1 MAMMIS
7 KFHKLIQSKILWGAF
22 ALLISVAFVGM
33 SMPNSQR
40 SAAKRD
46 QAAAKLAGKLFG
58 EEVSRAEFGQAY
70 QSIRLNYTL
79 QYGPFRVT
87 EEIQK
92 VLETAAWQRIAMLK
106 KAQQLGLVVT
116 PEQIVSSIQRQ
127 PIFQN
132 QQTGQFDPNAYNAAL
147 QQIQSFTGMT
157 PQGVERHFSEEVLLQ
172 KVSAIPAQGA
182 LVTEDEIKNAF
193 HLYTDKLTVE
203 YSTLP
208 RSLSKTPKV
217 SEEEAQRYFARNPE
231 EFRMPEKAI
240 VDYVQFAVADYI
252 EQAEVTDEMIAL
264 FYENNKQRFLKQPA
278 EGEAPAAE
286 LEYQP
291 LEEVQESITEQL
303 QQAIAR
309 SAANDQAD
317 ELVNQLADEGAT
329 FKSATQELGLD
340 IIDNTPAFT
349 MVDVVKGVDPTAPFQ
364 RAAFALEKDETHY
377 YSDPVV
383 GRDFIYVLSLSKKL
397 PSFLP
402 SFDIVREAATESAK
416 LAAAEKAYVEK
427 AEQVHAEIAEELL
440 GGKSFENAL
449 GAYKLKPTTTE
460 PFDITT
466 ELEDDFGREIKGA
479 SVFYDQGQLTD
490 LVATTDE
497 FIVAFVLTK
506 TPGDETAALP
516 GMRAEL
522 ANNIGNEKAAQLV
535 AAWKEALLEEAGFED
550 LLIRASDES

>member
-40 SAAKRD
+40 SAAKAD

-79 QYGPFRVT
+79 QYGPFRIT
-87 EEIQK
+87 EDIQK
-92 VLETAAWQRIAMLK
+92 ILETAAWQRIAMLK

-116 PEQIVSSIQRQ
+116 PEQIVSNIQRQ

-157 PQGVERHFSEEVLLQ
+157 PQGVERHFAEEVLLQ

-182 LVTEDEIKNAF
+182 LVTEEEIKNAF

-208 RSLSKTPKV
+208 RSLSKAPKV
-217 SEEEAQRYFARNPE
+217 SEEEAQSYFTRNPE

-252 EQAEVTDEMIAL
+252 EQAEVTDEMIAR

-286 LEYQP
+286 PEYQP
-291 LEEVQESITEQL
+291 LEEVQDSIIEQL

-317 ELVNQLADEGAT
+317 ELVNELAEEGST
-329 FKSATQELGLD
+329 FKSVTQELGLN
-340 IIDNTPAFT
+340 IVDNTPAFT

-383 GRDFIYVLSLSKKL
+383 GRDFVYVLSLSKKL

-427 AEQVHAEIAEELL
+427 AEQVHAEIAEALL
-440 GGKSFENAL
+440 GGKSFEKAIE
-449 GAYKLKPTTTE
+449 AYKLTPTTTE

-466 ELEDDFGREIKGA
+466 ELEGDFGREIKSA
-479 SVFYDQGQLTD
+479 SVFYGQGQLTD

-506 TPGDETAALP
+506 TPGDEAAALP

-535 AAWKEALLEEAGFED
+535 AAWKEALLEEANFED